1 MAKLALLEK
10 ETRRHKELE
19 KMNTNMMTELAALRE
34 EMEKAKADAV
44 VVFRTSQPYLDEC
57 GGY

>member
-19 KMNTNMMTELAALRE
+19 KMNTNMTTELAALRE
-34 EMEKAKADAV
+34 EMEKAKVDAV
-44 VVFRTSQPYLDEC
+44 AVFRTSQPYLDEC
-57 GGY
+57 GY